1 MFRHSMGAITR
12 KCSQWLKSCF
22 RNVSVVH
29 TTDHFAGTCGR
40 RFCACVHVPVH
51 VGLTDSTHSEHTDR
65 NIYGSY
71 TDRLLLFFRACSISG
86 VSWLFVKLYICL
98 SRSKLLL
105 TASEHSTL
113 PPASTPVSN
122 VMLKTLQINNRKSG
136 EAGWFVCTHGNWS
149 LRRRTNTSF
158 DFC

>member
-1 MFRHSMGAITR
+1 MYTRMYIYLITVNIFQYLSKHTHFYYCLKCEQSSNKPVKLILPTLEYTHNMYKIFSYMFRHSMGAITR

-86 VSWLFVKLYICL
+86 VS
-98 SRSKLLL
+98 
-105 TASEHSTL
+105 
-113 PPASTPVSN
+113 
-122 VMLKTLQINNRKSG
+122 
-136 EAGWFVCTHGNWS
+136 
-149 LRRRTNTSF
+149 
-158 DFC
+158 